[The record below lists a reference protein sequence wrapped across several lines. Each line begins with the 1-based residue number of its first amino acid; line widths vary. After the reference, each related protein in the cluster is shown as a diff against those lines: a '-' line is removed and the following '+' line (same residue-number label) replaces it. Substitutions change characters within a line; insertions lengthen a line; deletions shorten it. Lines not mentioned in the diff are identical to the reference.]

1 MAVTIQ
7 ADALATELNIPP
19 TTAARLLAVATERVT
34 RYAPQAPD
42 AMANEGVIRFVGYL
56 VGSAGGGYGSQR
68 STEVGPLKVEYVG
81 NHAMAFRNCGAESL
95 LTQYRIRRAGAI

>member
-19 TTAARLLAVATERVT
+19 TTAARLLPVATEMVT

-42 AMANEGVIRFVGYL
+42 AMANEGVIRLAGYMA
-56 VGSAGGGYGSQR
+56 STSHYGAIR
-68 STEVGPLKVEYVG
+68 SSEVGPAQSRKRSQPRHDVSQQW
-81 NHAMAFRNCGAESL
+81 GASL
-95 LTQYRIRRAGAI
+95 VDPIQG